1 MNKIQIFIDSILSIA
16 IIALFVLIFTGKP
29 EAGVSTESAATFLK
43 EDLTIP
49 VAYLN
54 LDSVLLNYQFAIEAN
69 EKLMTKQE
77 DARLKLNSK
86 ARSFQSEAADFQKKL
101 ENGAFMSRERA
112 EQKQQEL
119 LKKQQD
125 LQDLEAKLTN
135 DIMLENQQLN
145 LQLADTLNSFLAE
158 FNKDGR
164 YQLIFANTGKDN
176 ILQSAE
182 GYDITAE
189 VVDALNARYASKTK
203 KK

>member
-1 MNKIQIFIDSILSIA
+1 MNKIQIIVDCILGVA
-16 IIALFVLIFTGKP
+16 IIALFVLFFNQPASKMDKG
-29 EAGVSTESAATFLK
+29 EVAAVTADGQTL
-43 EDLTIP
+43 P

-54 LDSVLLNYQFAIEAN
+54 LDSVLLNYQFAIDAS

-86 ARSFQSEAADFQKKL
+86 ARTLQSEAADFQKKL

-158 FNKDGR
+158 FNKEGH

>member
-1 MNKIQIFIDSILSIA
+1 MNKIQIIVDSILGIA
-16 IIALFVLIFTGKP
+16 VITLFVLFFTSKP
-29 EAGVSTESAATFLK
+29 ATVAPETPVASAEGCVPL
-43 EDLTIP
+43 P

-54 LDSVLLNYQFAIEAN
+54 LDSVLLNYQFAIDAN

-86 ARSFQSEAADFQKKL
+86 ARTFQSEAADFQKKL

-119 LKKQQD
+119 YKKQQD

-176 ILQSAE
+176 ILQSAG

-189 VVDALNARYASKTK
+189 VVSALNARYTTKSK

>member
-1 MNKIQIFIDSILSIA
+1 MNKIQIIIDSILSIA

-29 EAGVSTESAATFLK
+29 EAGVSTESAATFPK

-86 ARSFQSEAADFQKKL
+86 ASSFQRDAADFQKKL

-119 LKKQQD
+119 LKKQQE

-182 GYDITAE
+182 GYDITTE
-189 VVDALNARYASKTK
+189 VVDALNARYSSKTK

>member
-1 MNKIQIFIDSILSIA
+1 MNKIQIIVDSILGIA
-16 IIALFVLIFTGKP
+16 VITLFVLFFTSKPATVAP
-29 EAGVSTESAATFLK
+29 EAPVASAEGCVPL
-43 EDLTIP
+43 P

-54 LDSVLLNYQFAIEAN
+54 LDSVLLNYQFAIDAN

-86 ARSFQSEAADFQKKL
+86 ARTFQSEAADFQKKL

-119 LKKQQD
+119 YKKQQD

-176 ILQSAE
+176 ILQSAD

-189 VVDALNARYASKTK
+189 VVSALNARYTTKSK

>member
-1 MNKIQIFIDSILSIA
+1 MNKIQIIIDSILSIA

-29 EAGVSTESAATFLK
+29 EAGVSTESAATFPK

-86 ARSFQSEAADFQKKL
+86 ARTFQSEAADFQKKL

-182 GYDITAE
+182 GYDITTE
-189 VVDALNARYASKTK
+189 VVDALNARYTSKTK
-203 KK
+203 RK

>member
-1 MNKIQIFIDSILSIA
+1 MNKIQIIIDSILSIA

-29 EAGVSTESAATFLK
+29 EAGVSTESAATFPK

-86 ARSFQSEAADFQKKL
+86 ARTFQSEAADFQKKL

-182 GYDITAE
+182 GYDITTE
-189 VVDALNARYASKTK
+189 VVDALNARYTSKTK

>member
-1 MNKIQIFIDSILSIA
+1 MNKIQIIVDSILGIA
-16 IIALFVLIFTGKP
+16 VITLFVLFFTSKPATVAP
-29 EAGVSTESAATFLK
+29 EAPVASADGCVTM
-43 EDLTIP
+43 P

-54 LDSVLLNYQFAIEAN
+54 LDSVLLNYQFAIDAN

-86 ARSFQSEAADFQKKL
+86 ARTFQSEAADFQKKL

-119 LKKQQD
+119 YKKQQD

-176 ILQSAE
+176 ILQSAD

-189 VVDALNARYASKTK
+189 VVSALNARYTTKSK